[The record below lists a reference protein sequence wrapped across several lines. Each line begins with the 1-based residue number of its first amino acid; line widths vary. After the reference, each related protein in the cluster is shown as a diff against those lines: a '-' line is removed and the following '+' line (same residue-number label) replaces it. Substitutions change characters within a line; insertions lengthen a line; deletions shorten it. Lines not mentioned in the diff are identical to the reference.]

1 MPIHDYSYKKPH
13 HVLFKICRQFKS
25 WISVNS
31 LIHGCGHLR
40 MCIRAPVT
48 TWRPVNISRDLRK
61 ISNIFHLLYYHIKIL
76 ECGFIVKHH
85 PVVLLN
91 NG

>member
-1 MPIHDYSYKKPH
+1 MAVIK
-13 HVLFKICRQFKS
+13 
-25 WISVNS
+25 
-31 LIHGCGHLR
+31 
-40 MCIRAPVT
+40 CIRASVT

-61 ISNIFHLLYYHIKIL
+61 MENIFHLLYLHIKIG

-91 NG
+91 NGCRVLLVGNI